1 MLNGEERVWMERG
14 TIMSQVLLRKR
25 ATAVGMISVH
35 REAALL
41 QATVTSLWVIF
52 HLCLLFCRYFYRF
65 NSHQAESGL
74 IMFEV
79 SKTFEKSTSFSG
91 PVFAMATV
99 LKYLTWGLNSA
110 SIS

>member
-14 TIMSQVLLRKR
+14 TIMGQISLRKR
-25 ATAVGMISVH
+25 AAAGRPGLSSQRSSAPLGHCYLVVGYFSFVSPF
-35 REAALL
+35 L
-41 QATVTSLWVIF
+41 S
-52 HLCLLFCRYFYRF
+52 CFYRF

-74 IMFEV
+74 IMFEA

-91 PVFAMATV
+91 PVFAMARV

-110 SIS
+110 LIS